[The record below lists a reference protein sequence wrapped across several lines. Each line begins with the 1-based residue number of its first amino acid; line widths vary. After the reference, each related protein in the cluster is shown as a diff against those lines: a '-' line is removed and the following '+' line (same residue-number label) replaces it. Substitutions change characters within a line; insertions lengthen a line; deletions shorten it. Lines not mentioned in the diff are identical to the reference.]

1 MKIPKKHLGKH
12 PRIMK
17 REVKKH
23 SGKEDSDASAYKDW
37 DADYKS
43 GKAGKGEKIPT
54 KVSKY
59 TKKYKEMFG
68 ESEEFQDQKNIINF
82 DNFQEL
88 AKQLTETDE
97 ILPDFNAIRPELEG
111 LSKELDNTIKGE
123 PI

>member
-68 ESEEFQDQKNIINF
+68 ESEENESPSRIIGFDDFSDQS
-82 DNFQEL
+82 
-88 AKQLTETDE
+88 
-97 ILPDFNAIRPELEG
+97 R
-111 LSKELDNTIKGE
+111 KED
-123 PI
+123 

>member
-1 MKIPKKHLGKH
+1 MKIPKKHLGKF

-43 GKAGKGEKIPT
+43 GKAGKGKRIET
-54 KVSKY
+54 KTSKY

-68 ESEEFQDQKNIINF
+68 ESEEIESPSEIIKFEDFSN
-82 DNFQEL
+82 
-88 AKQLTETDE
+88 KSTDE
-97 ILPDFNAIRPELEG
+97 
-111 LSKELDNTIKGE
+111 S
-123 PI
+123 